1 MSLCLTSKWVP
12 MCWDCSFKCEAF
24 YWSFKI
30 KTDPLIS
37 ARFLRSSH
45 ESSFVSDRE
54 CSALFRSSVGIWTK
68 ALRATLKSVTTRPR
82 IQSAKGILKFVF
94 GDLWKL
100 PKKADGGKIRLPKK
114 VDGGKTSYKS
124 SKHEKILFLFLAP
137 FVFLSFFL
145 SRKYFAADSTSSE
158 AEDCWTFF
166 HQKLFF
172 ISSFLLKPVHSLT
185 PTLANGSLMF
195 KIDSVTIW
203 LVIKPVLVIRTWNE
217 YLNFLN
223 SFYCQFFKFVFW
235 ADQKAEQRP
244 KKRTPSSFRVVQ
256 LQLWGFSA
264 TTHVFKI
271 CLHVSFFKFVQT
283 YQGPAEIGSLD
294 LLLFR
299 RWIGRSKPRLSS
311 NWLFWRKLS
320 FSQIRKSSSSPSHWI
335 SDDDVIRDGMER
347 LKPNPDPKEPR
358 CSWTRDLKCCGVVP
372 LFNM

>member
-54 CSALFRSSVGIWTK
+54 CSALFRSSVGIWTQ

-82 IQSAKGILKFVF
+82 IQSAEGILKFVF

-158 AEDCWTFF
+158 ADGLLDFF
-166 HQKLFF
+166 PPK
-172 ISSFLLKPVHSLT
+172 
-185 PTLANGSLMF
+185 
-195 KIDSVTIW
+195 
-203 LVIKPVLVIRTWNE
+203 
-217 YLNFLN
+217 NF
-223 SFYCQFFKFVFW
+223 
-235 ADQKAEQRP
+235 
-244 KKRTPSSFRVVQ
+244 SSFR
-256 LQLWGFSA
+256 
-264 TTHVFKI
+264 H
-271 CLHVSFFKFVQT
+271 SF
-283 YQGPAEIGSLD
+283 
-294 LLLFR
+294 
-299 RWIGRSKPRLSS
+299 
-311 NWLFWRKLS
+311 
-320 FSQIRKSSSSPSHWI
+320 
-335 SDDDVIRDGMER
+335 
-347 LKPNPDPKEPR
+347 
-358 CSWTRDLKCCGVVP
+358 
-372 LFNM
+372 